1 MQELP
6 VQTVNDFPYWSQVA
20 YGDIDDKITTY
31 GCGPTSIAMVLKALG
46 KDVAPNQLRTQ
57 CKGHGYNEPGGT
69 DKGNLFPYI
78 SKTYNVSV
86 EKITSFE
93 KCCELARQGY
103 PIVLDGRK
111 DPGTTWHKRCLVTCY
126 GPSGHYV
133 VLVAM
138 SGNDVVINDPRGV
151 FSSGIRPRS
160 HASDGFICGFKIGD
174 KKFNLDSSKFKKLG
188 SEDGAEPG
196 NNGNTGD
203 DSGNNTPSEDNS
215 GGNYGNGSGNSITV
229 IYNNTTTVQESL
241 PNANVSDNWV
251 DMHKIKGITLHMYPP
266 YHDCTADS
274 MAKYFESLGWDRN
287 FHYKVDKDTKI
298 DFNKKPASGQTTGG
312 NIVGSS
318 LSDFEVKPKDPLNQT
333 VIINGEN
340 VTVNNGN
347 IGGGNNDSTDGST
360 PEEGKETEG
369 IDKINGNDIPTKI
382 YNYCISQGCSVAA
395 ACGIVGNAETESSF
409 DPKNVN
415 RLGATGLFQ
424 LLGDRATALKNYAKK
439 AGKEWSDPDI
449 QIQYMWIEWSGDSY
463 IDHLRKSRY
472 NMTLDSW
479 KKITDPK
486 QAAKIFGHVFER
498 AEDGADGTGV
508 RGKYAQKWYDKFSN
522 SSGSKRIR
530 AKTFSTFTAMSDDQE
545 RVSAYANDYGTYL
558 NDEITVQ
565 QQSEPFGWPAP
576 MQTHIQSYFG
586 YRTDTLGYNYHPG
599 IDIANYTG
607 SGAFCYADGV
617 VKKVLAGT
625 KLKGY
630 VRIDH
635 GNKVQTVY
643 GSLDEIKVKEGDT
656 VTKGQCI
663 GTTDV
668 TVSNPLMHLHF
679 EILIDG
685 KHVDPLDYV
694 KPGGGYKKNP
704 FPQVETA
711 MFALTRAVSTNT
723 KNTNKTVSN
732 TTDKK
737 VITWDKVD
745 KGKICFASADNNTH
759 TYIDANLFNNQHPK
773 YTLSI
778 GEFFYDEYDL
788 VEKTG
793 NVDYPKTEKK
803 LIEQCAKALYD
814 EGFTSKQLWREFD
827 LNRAPSPF
835 LYLDK
840 DKWIAFC
847 KEVDK
852 QVSWLNKKYGKVT
865 STYIPNN
872 LLTNQNTNNF
882 IETAPLPNG
891 VIVPGNNGNG
901 DNNNNNDNSGPA
913 DIKNA
918 LFIGDSWGVGI
929 EKLVEADGGA
939 SEANSGKSFLYYY
952 NGSTDK
958 LKAMKKDPSFIYIY
972 LGLNDLK
979 TSNEHDYVNNFYK
992 RVKQL
997 WPNTK
1002 VYIGK
1007 LIHAGTAW
1015 ANNKYNEY
1023 GNIDD
1028 WNKAVD
1034 KFNEKL
1040 SGICSSNGFK
1050 LIDVSAGLIDSK
1062 GYLDSS
1068 LATSDGIHLKDWKK
1082 YYDNIK
1088 NAIGE
1093 FQPKSNDGQKGSGNF
1108 IWPLP
1113 GSTRISSNFGP
1124 RKAPTP
1130 GASTY
1135 HRGLDIPASKGTKVI
1150 AADSGKVVVAKTGY
1164 NGGRGNYV
1172 VIDHGNGIGTLYQ
1185 HLNKYIVTVGQSV
1198 KQGDK
1203 IAEVGNSGIGTGPHL
1218 HFEVHKDFS
1227 GTKGTPV
1234 NPLNYVS
1241 PNGKKNN
1248 PDSHISADNNTK
1260 SVTAAATFA
1269 TRERAIN
1276 AIATV
1281 DNDDNDIEEIYPTQ
1295 YPGLFIGDNWEY
1307 EMRDLI
1313 VGDSNELE
1321 ENYFVSGTGET
1332 YSICEAAI
1340 SKDSSYYYNPTKN
1353 IDRLEG
1359 MNKDVSFVYIHLGY
1373 NRLKENLESNDTVR
1387 FLNKVK
1393 ELYNNVPV
1401 YVAKLPH
1408 CGKRYSGQDY
1418 KSADAFNEALDKY
1431 NNNLKSYCIK
1441 NGFYFIDIS
1450 KDLMDS
1456 EGYLKDSIVNSD
1468 GITLNNYTTYYNNI
1482 KSIIESTTNVT
1493 MVTEIFMAGDIDHY
1507 DEPKEESHAST
1518 FAMRAPKAKND
1529 KQYCYVGNTSG
1540 TEMKKNAKEK
1550 AGTVAKLAV
1559 GDELEITGEKNTY
1572 YKCKFNKK
1580 TGYILK
1586 EDVVIIG
1593 KNHGEVSQSYV
1604 GQTCWIKFENT
1615 DYYKDTKLTKQNKD
1629 LSEQTKAVI
1638 IGTDIKLGLYKIKT
1652 NDTSGYV
1659 KAYAITFDNSDFKVS
1674 NGKDPGDEVIK
1685 PDNGEEENNN
1695 SSGNL
1700 DLVSLKNADFEED
1713 DISMWSKMGSIEFS
1727 RIVNPEWGT
1736 KGHWPYRKTGFAR
1749 IKNASSKI
1757 SGISQNFDAGDSK
1770 CYLRVLFYIKQ
1781 VTQKDE
1787 NSGPLDP
1794 DKLKQTN
1801 ISIKLLDKSDKIKYE
1816 KEVDISGI
1824 SNTIWTRIG
1833 CIFSGLED
1841 SSYKLFIG
1849 SKNKFD
1855 LYIDDITIEKIYKN
1869 NIDNTIGD
1877 SNSTSGITLSG
1888 LGTTSIDNGGV
1899 MIYKVAKPTETNATQ
1914 PDIKTI
1920 ITQKEYEEIMT
1931 YSTAANID
1939 IYTNSFEPYDKD
1951 LVEVKTVGLNS
1962 DSRLEVLTEKVY
1974 TFTDNMIRYK
1984 VVETGP
1990 GSIDH
1995 CVKPVDELSVLYKNM
2010 DCKVDPIYPDLVI
2023 PPKYTTSTYDS
2034 MSKNSIP
2041 LSTVEDATISL
2052 EDALDKSYSY
2062 DYKLLDKKTKKS
2074 SGKPINYMDPYP
2086 YDDKITDLENHY
2098 PKVLIDEIENRVY
2111 SCNHPGCPIAHPMAK
2126 NFAMLND
2133 MAINQS
2139 KMTEQRLVR
2148 IENILSTVTRYLGRM
2163 ASRVNI
2169 NCVYYGGQSVMGKYK
2184 CIRCLRD
2191 DRVHDGATVTMD
2203 QCLTC
2208 TRYEPIIGQIYDIL
2222 DETGFNGSAILDDM
2236 QMSYMSLDDF
2246 KNLNDVE
2253 KRSSRYSYI
2262 DTNKKEKKKPKSLI
2276 DEWQATDKKLKEKE
2290 IKKKYTDKEEQ
2301 AKELDKLLPSDYLF
2315 MMDWTEESVDLQ
2327 RPDIKAYPTEK
2338 IAAKYKNQKG
2348 DPGEDDVAS
2357 AEKST
2362 QMGIDKK
2369 TYDII
2374 ASGEWIDTREKDD
2387 SVQINKYSSLDFYFE
2402 NFNLNRTGYEYDNGI
2417 KGNIGLTANSTGDNN
2432 GTGNGNGNSDID
2444 DSVNGNGAAIREKI
2458 TEMAKTIVQEYK
2470 DGKAKYSNN
2479 PRTIDHD
2486 KPQKCSDGKIGYDC
2500 TSFVS
2505 CCYKAAGLSDFY
2517 DGRTGQGN
2525 AGGNTLA
2532 QEVIKKGGMIWFA
2545 DKEGMAK
2552 ALPGDVLMTYGSGLI
2567 DKNKLSLGSG
2577 CKASHAIIYMGNGMI
2592 AHSSST
2598 KYGIKY
2604 EKADYYVTG
2613 KHAGH
2618 SYFLRPKSLINADKS
2633 SSKHGGSSI
2642 DETVGKIDGVKYIMA
2657 LKGSKCT
2664 QYKEG
2669 EGGYNDALGNRL
2681 HSSRCNTVAS
2691 HNLPY
2696 GTKVYIPYFKG
2707 RQTANPSCIFTVTD
2721 TGNAGFDFDICC
2733 PASVYYGNKRMDVYV
2748 VSWGSGKGTAASVTY
2763 AYKHMAH
2770 SESMWRDYVRNGGT
2784 TYKVTKF
2791 CKDDVNIT
2799 SQSFWT
2805 KYK

>member
-20 YGDIDDKITTY
+20 YKNIDENIMNAGCATTAI
-31 GCGPTSIAMVLKALG
+31 SMVLKALG
-46 KDVAPNQLRTQ
+46 KDVAPNMLCQK
-57 CKGHGYNEPGGT
+57 CKGHGWNPSGGA
-69 DKGNLFPYI
+69 DKGTLFPYI
-78 SKTYNVSV
+78 SKQFNVPV
-86 EKITSFE
+86 EKITSFD
-93 KCCELARQGY
+93 KCCELAKQGY

-111 DPGTTWHKRCLVTCY
+111 DPGTSWHERCLRTCY
-126 GPSGHYV
+126 GPAGHYV

-160 HASDGFICGFKIGD
+160 HASDGFFCGFKIGD

-196 NNGNTGD
+196 DNGNTGD
-203 DSGNNTPSEDNS
+203 DSGNNAPSEGNS
-215 GGNYGNGSGNSITV
+215 GGNYGSGSGNSITV

-333 VIINGEN
+333 VVINGEN

-360 PEEGKETEG
+360 PENGKETEG
-369 IDKINGNDIPTKI
+369 IDKIDGNDIPTKI

-415 RLGATGLFQ
+415 SIGATGLFQ
-424 LLGDRATALKNYAKK
+424 LLGDRANALKKYAKK

-479 KKITDPK
+479 KKLTDPK

-522 SSGSKRIR
+522 SSGSKRIK
-530 AKTFSTFTAMSDDQE
+530 AKTFSIFADRSYDQE
-545 RVSAYANDYGTYL
+545 QISAYANDYGTYL

-576 MQTHIQSYFG
+576 MQTYIQSYFG

-617 VKKVLAGT
+617 VKKVLADT

-679 EILIDG
+679 GMLIDG
-685 KHVDPLDYV
+685 KYVDPLDYV
-694 KPGGGYKKNP
+694 EPGGGYRKNP

-711 MFALTRAVSTNT
+711 MFALTRAAFANT

-745 KGKICFASADNNTH
+745 KGKICFASVDNNTH

-882 IETAPLPNG
+882 IETAPLPDG
-891 VIVPGNNGNG
+891 VIVPGNNG
-901 DNNNNNDNSGPA
+901 DNNNSNNDNSNNNNDN
-913 DIKNA
+913 N
-918 LFIGDSWGVGI
+918 
-929 EKLVEADGGA
+929 
-939 SEANSGKSFLYYY
+939 
-952 NGSTDK
+952 
-958 LKAMKKDPSFIYIY
+958 
-972 LGLNDLK
+972 
-979 TSNEHDYVNNFYK
+979 
-992 RVKQL
+992 
-997 WPNTK
+997 
-1002 VYIGK
+1002 
-1007 LIHAGTAW
+1007 
-1015 ANNKYNEY
+1015 
-1023 GNIDD
+1023 
-1028 WNKAVD
+1028 
-1034 KFNEKL
+1034 
-1040 SGICSSNGFK
+1040 
-1050 LIDVSAGLIDSK
+1050 
-1062 GYLDSS
+1062 
-1068 LATSDGIHLKDWKK
+1068 
-1082 YYDNIK
+1082 
-1088 NAIGE
+1088 
-1093 FQPKSNDGQKGSGNF
+1093 NDGNEKGSGNF

-1124 RKAPTP
+1124 RNAPVP
-1130 GASTY
+1130 GASTF

-1150 AADSGKVVVAKTGY
+1150 AADSGKVVVAKTGH

-1172 VIDHGNGIGTLYQ
+1172 VIDHGNGLGTLYQ

-1241 PNGKKNN
+1241 PNGKKSN
-1248 PDSHISADNNTK
+1248 PDSHASANSKAK
-1260 SVTAAATFA
+1260 SAAVKTFA
-1269 TRERAIN
+1269 ARKRAIN
-1276 AIATV
+1276 AIDTT
-1281 DNDDNDIEEIYPTQ
+1281 DDDNDTEEIYPTQ

-1321 ENYFVSGTGET
+1321 GNYFISNTGET

-1418 KSADAFNEALDKY
+1418 KSANAFNEALDKY
-1431 NNNLKSYCIK
+1431 NDNLKSYCIK

-1468 GITLNNYTTYYNNI
+1468 GITLNNYTTYYDNI
-1482 KSIIESTTNVT
+1482 KSIIESTTNIT
-1493 MVTEIFMAGDIDHY
+1493 MVTEIFMVGDSDHN
-1507 DEPKEESHAST
+1507 DEQKEESHAST
-1518 FAMRAPKAKND
+1518 FAMRAPKTKND

-1540 TEMKKNAKEK
+1540 TEMKKDAKEK
-1550 AGTVAKLAV
+1550 AGKVAKLAV

-1580 TGYILK
+1580 TGYVLK

-1615 DYYKDTKLTKQNKD
+1615 DYYKDTKLAKQNKD

-1659 KAYAITFDNSDFKVS
+1659 KAYAVTFDSSDFKVS
-1674 NGKDPGDEVIK
+1674 NGKDPGDEVIE

-1727 RIVNPEWGT
+1727 RVTNPEWGT

-1757 SGISQNFDAGDSK
+1757 SGISQNFDAKDSK

-1801 ISIKLLDKSDKIKYE
+1801 ISIKLLDKSNKVKYE

-1833 CIFSGLED
+1833 CIFTGLED

-1899 MIYKVAKPTETNATQ
+1899 MIYKVAKPTEANATQ

-1962 DSRLEVLTEKVY
+1962 DSRLEVLTEKIY

-1990 GSIDH
+1990 GSVDH

-2034 MSKNSIP
+2034 LSKNSIP
-2041 LSTVEDATISL
+2041 LTTVEDASISL

-2074 SGKPINYMDPYP
+2074 SGKPVNYMDPYP

-2208 TRYEPIIGQIYDIL
+2208 TRYEPIVGAIYDIL

-2253 KRSSRYSYI
+2253 KRSSRYNYI
-2262 DTNKKEKKKPKSLI
+2262 NTNKKEKKKPKSLI
-2276 DEWQATDKKLKEKE
+2276 DEWQTADKKLKEKE
-2290 IKKKYTDKEEQ
+2290 IKKKYTDKEER

-2417 KGNIGLTANSTGDNN
+2417 KGNVGLTANSA
-2432 GTGNGNGNSDID
+2432 GNGNGNNNGNSDID
-2444 DSVNGNGAAIREKI
+2444 DSVNGNGAAIRKKI

-2470 DGKAKYSNN
+2470 DGKAKYSNS
-2479 PRTIDHD
+2479 PRTVDHD

-2517 DGRTGQGN
+2517 SGSTGQGN
-2525 AGGNTLA
+2525 PGGNTLA
-2532 QEVIKKGGMIWFA
+2532 QEVVKKGGKIWFA

-2552 ALPGDVLMTYGSGLI
+2552 ALPGDVLMTYGPGLI
-2567 DKNKLSLGSG
+2567 DKNKLSNGSG
-2577 CKASHAIIYMGNGMI
+2577 CKATHAIIYMGDGMI
-2592 AHSSST
+2592 AHSSSP
-2598 KYGIKY
+2598 KAGIIY

-2618 SYFLRPKSLINADKS
+2618 SYFLRPQSLINADKS
-2633 SSKHGGSSI
+2633 SSKNGGSSI
-2642 DETVGKIDGVKYIMA
+2642 DETAGEIDGVKYIMA

-2681 HSSRCNTVAS
+2681 HSNRCNTVAS

-2733 PASVYYGNKRMDVYV
+2733 PASVYYDNKRLDVYV
-2748 VSWGSGKGTAASVTY
+2748 VSWGSGKGVSASVTY
-2763 AYKHMAH
+2763 SYKHAPH
-2770 SESMWRDYVRNGGT
+2770 SESIWRDYVKNGGT

>member
-20 YGDIDDKITTY
+20 YKNIDENIMNAGCATTAI
-31 GCGPTSIAMVLKALG
+31 SMVLKALG
-46 KDVAPNQLRTQ
+46 KDVAPNMLCQK
-57 CKGHGYNEPGGT
+57 CKGHGWNPSGGA
-69 DKGNLFPYI
+69 DKGTLFPYI
-78 SKTYNVSV
+78 SKQFNVPV
-86 EKITSFE
+86 EKITSFD
-93 KCCELARQGY
+93 KCCELAKQGY

-111 DPGTTWHKRCLVTCY
+111 DPGTSWHKRCLRTCY
-126 GPSGHYV
+126 GPAGHYV

-196 NNGNTGD
+196 DNGNTGD
-203 DSGNNTPSEDNS
+203 DSGNNAPSEGNS
-215 GGNYGNGSGNSITV
+215 GGNYGSGSGNSITV

-333 VIINGEN
+333 VVINGEN

-360 PEEGKETEG
+360 PEDGKETEG
-369 IDKINGNDIPTKI
+369 INKIDGNDIPTKI

-415 RLGATGLFQ
+415 SIGATGLFQ
-424 LLGDRATALKNYAKK
+424 LLGDRANALKKYAKK

-479 KKITDPK
+479 KKLTDPK

-522 SSGSKRIR
+522 SSGSKRIK
-530 AKTFSTFTAMSDDQE
+530 AKTFSIFADRSYDQE
-545 RVSAYANDYGTYL
+545 QISAYANDYGTYL

-576 MQTHIQSYFG
+576 MQTYIQSYFG

-617 VKKVLAGT
+617 VKKVLADT

-635 GNKVQTVY
+635 GSKVQTVY

-656 VTKGQCI
+656 VAKGQCI
-663 GTTDV
+663 GTTGV

-679 EILIDG
+679 GMLIDG
-685 KHVDPLDYV
+685 KYVDPLDYV
-694 KPGGGYKKNP
+694 EPGGGYRKNP

-711 MFALTRAVSTNT
+711 MFALTRAAFANT

-745 KGKICFASADNNTH
+745 KGKICFASVDNNTH

-882 IETAPLPNG
+882 IETAPLPDG
-891 VIVPGNNGNG
+891 VIVPGNN
-901 DNNNNNDNSGPA
+901 DDNNNNDN
-913 DIKNA
+913 N
-918 LFIGDSWGVGI
+918 
-929 EKLVEADGGA
+929 
-939 SEANSGKSFLYYY
+939 NS
-952 NGSTDK
+952 NNN
-958 LKAMKKDPSFIYIY
+958 
-972 LGLNDLK
+972 ND
-979 TSNEHDYVNNFYK
+979 NN
-992 RVKQL
+992 
-997 WPNTK
+997 
-1002 VYIGK
+1002 
-1007 LIHAGTAW
+1007 
-1015 ANNKYNEY
+1015 
-1023 GNIDD
+1023 
-1028 WNKAVD
+1028 
-1034 KFNEKL
+1034 
-1040 SGICSSNGFK
+1040 
-1050 LIDVSAGLIDSK
+1050 
-1062 GYLDSS
+1062 
-1068 LATSDGIHLKDWKK
+1068 
-1082 YYDNIK
+1082 
-1088 NAIGE
+1088 
-1093 FQPKSNDGQKGSGNF
+1093 NDGNEKGSGNF

-1124 RKAPTP
+1124 RKAPVP
-1130 GASTY
+1130 GASTF

-1150 AADSGKVVVAKTGY
+1150 AADSGKVVVAKTGH

-1172 VIDHGNGIGTLYQ
+1172 VIDHGNGLGTLYQ

-1241 PNGKKNN
+1241 PNGKKSN
-1248 PDSHISADNNTK
+1248 PDSHASANSKAK
-1260 SVTAAATFA
+1260 SAAVKTFA
-1269 TRERAIN
+1269 ARKRAIN
-1276 AIATV
+1276 AIDTI
-1281 DNDDNDIEEIYPTQ
+1281 DDDNDTEEIYPTQ

-1321 ENYFVSGTGET
+1321 GNYFISSTGET

-1418 KSADAFNEALDKY
+1418 KSANAFNEALDKY
-1431 NNNLKSYCIK
+1431 NDNLKSYCIK

-1468 GITLNNYTTYYNNI
+1468 GITLNNYTTYYDNI
-1482 KSIIESTTNVT
+1482 KSIIESTTNIT
-1493 MVTEIFMAGDIDHY
+1493 MVTEIFMVGDSDHN
-1507 DEPKEESHAST
+1507 DEQKEESHAST
-1518 FAMRAPKAKND
+1518 FAMRAPKTKND

-1540 TEMKKNAKEK
+1540 TEMKKDAKEK
-1550 AGTVAKLAV
+1550 AGKVAKLAV

-1580 TGYILK
+1580 TGYVLK

-1615 DYYKDTKLTKQNKD
+1615 DYYKDTKLAKQNKD

-1659 KAYAITFDNSDFKVS
+1659 KAYAVTFDSSDFKVS
-1674 NGKDPGDEVIK
+1674 NEKDPGDEVIE

-1727 RIVNPEWGT
+1727 RVTNPEWGT
-1736 KGHWPYRKTGFAR
+1736 KEHWPYRKTGFAR

-1757 SGISQNFDAGDSK
+1757 SGISQNFDAKDSK

-1801 ISIKLLDKSDKIKYE
+1801 ISIKLLDKSNKVKYE

-1833 CIFSGLED
+1833 CIFTGLED

-1899 MIYKVAKPTETNATQ
+1899 MIYKVAKPTEANATQ

-1962 DSRLEVLTEKVY
+1962 DSRLEVLTEKIY

-1990 GSIDH
+1990 GSVDH

-2034 MSKNSIP
+2034 LSKNSIP
-2041 LSTVEDATISL
+2041 LTTVEDASISL

-2074 SGKPINYMDPYP
+2074 SGK
-2086 YDDKITDLENHY
+2086 
-2098 PKVLIDEIENRVY
+2098 
-2111 SCNHPGCPIAHPMAK
+2111 
-2126 NFAMLND
+2126 
-2133 MAINQS
+2133 
-2139 KMTEQRLVR
+2139 
-2148 IENILSTVTRYLGRM
+2148 
-2163 ASRVNI
+2163 
-2169 NCVYYGGQSVMGKYK
+2169 
-2184 CIRCLRD
+2184 
-2191 DRVHDGATVTMD
+2191 
-2203 QCLTC
+2203 
-2208 TRYEPIIGQIYDIL
+2208 
-2222 DETGFNGSAILDDM
+2222 
-2236 QMSYMSLDDF
+2236 
-2246 KNLNDVE
+2246 
-2253 KRSSRYSYI
+2253 
-2262 DTNKKEKKKPKSLI
+2262 
-2276 DEWQATDKKLKEKE
+2276 
-2290 IKKKYTDKEEQ
+2290 
-2301 AKELDKLLPSDYLF
+2301 
-2315 MMDWTEESVDLQ
+2315 
-2327 RPDIKAYPTEK
+2327 
-2338 IAAKYKNQKG
+2338 
-2348 DPGEDDVAS
+2348 
-2357 AEKST
+2357 
-2362 QMGIDKK
+2362 
-2369 TYDII
+2369 
-2374 ASGEWIDTREKDD
+2374 
-2387 SVQINKYSSLDFYFE
+2387 
-2402 NFNLNRTGYEYDNGI
+2402 
-2417 KGNIGLTANSTGDNN
+2417 
-2432 GTGNGNGNSDID
+2432 
-2444 DSVNGNGAAIREKI
+2444 
-2458 TEMAKTIVQEYK
+2458 
-2470 DGKAKYSNN
+2470 
-2479 PRTIDHD
+2479 
-2486 KPQKCSDGKIGYDC
+2486 
-2500 TSFVS
+2500 
-2505 CCYKAAGLSDFY
+2505 
-2517 DGRTGQGN
+2517 
-2525 AGGNTLA
+2525 
-2532 QEVIKKGGMIWFA
+2532 
-2545 DKEGMAK
+2545 
-2552 ALPGDVLMTYGSGLI
+2552 
-2567 DKNKLSLGSG
+2567 
-2577 CKASHAIIYMGNGMI
+2577 
-2592 AHSSST
+2592 
-2598 KYGIKY
+2598 
-2604 EKADYYVTG
+2604 
-2613 KHAGH
+2613 
-2618 SYFLRPKSLINADKS
+2618 
-2633 SSKHGGSSI
+2633 
-2642 DETVGKIDGVKYIMA
+2642 
-2657 LKGSKCT
+2657 
-2664 QYKEG
+2664 
-2669 EGGYNDALGNRL
+2669 
-2681 HSSRCNTVAS
+2681 
-2691 HNLPY
+2691 
-2696 GTKVYIPYFKG
+2696 
-2707 RQTANPSCIFTVTD
+2707 
-2721 TGNAGFDFDICC
+2721 
-2733 PASVYYGNKRMDVYV
+2733 
-2748 VSWGSGKGTAASVTY
+2748 
-2763 AYKHMAH
+2763 
-2770 SESMWRDYVRNGGT
+2770 
-2784 TYKVTKF
+2784 
-2791 CKDDVNIT
+2791 
-2799 SQSFWT
+2799 
-2805 KYK
+2805 

>member
-20 YGDIDDKITTY
+20 YGDIDENIKTY

-103 PIVLDGRK
+103 PIVLDGKK
-111 DPGTTWHKRCLVTCY
+111 DPGTTWHKRCLKTCY

-151 FSSGIRPRS
+151 FSSGIRPRE
-160 HASDGFICGFKIGD
+160 HASSGFFCGFKIGD

-196 NNGNTGD
+196 DNGNTGN

-215 GGNYGNGSGNSITV
+215 GGNYGSGSGNSITV

-369 IDKINGNDIPTKI
+369 INKIDGNDIPTKI

-530 AKTFSTFTAMSDDQE
+530 TKTFSTFANRSYDQE
-545 RVSAYANDYGTYL
+545 QISAYANDYGTYL

-576 MQTHIQSYFG
+576 MQTYIQSYFG

-679 EILIDG
+679 EMLIDG

-704 FPQVETA
+704 FPQVKTA

-891 VIVPGNNGNG
+891 VIVPGNN
-901 DNNNNNDNSGPA
+901 DNNNNNNNNNSKPV

-929 EKLVEADGGA
+929 EKLVEADGGI

-952 NGSTDK
+952 NDGSTDK
-958 LKAMKKDPSFIYIY
+958 LKSMKKDPSFIYIF

-979 TSNEHDYVNNFYK
+979 TNSEHNYVNDFYK

-997 WPNTK
+997 WPKTK
-1002 VYIGK
+1002 VYVSK

-1015 ANNKYNEY
+1015 SNNKYNAY

-1034 KFNEKL
+1034 KFNERL
-1040 SGICSSNGFK
+1040 SGICSSNGFE
-1050 LIDVSAGLIDSK
+1050 LIDISDGLIDSK

-1068 LATSDGIHLKDWKK
+1068 LATQDGIHLKDWQK
-1082 YYDNIK
+1082 YYNNIK
-1088 NAIGE
+1088 NAIGAL
-1093 FQPKSNDGQKGSGNF
+1093 QPNSNNGQKGSGNF

-1124 RKAPTP
+1124 RKAPVP
-1130 GASTY
+1130 GASTF

-1150 AADSGKVVVAKTGY
+1150 AADSGKVVVAKTGH

-1203 IAEVGNSGIGTGPHL
+1203 IAEVGNTGIGTGPHL

-1241 PNGKKNN
+1241 PNGKKSN
-1248 PDSHISADNNTK
+1248 PSSHISANNNAK
-1260 SVTAAATFA
+1260 SAAVKTFA
-1269 TRERAIN
+1269 ARKRAVN
-1276 AIATV
+1276 AIATI
-1281 DNDDNDIEEIYPTQ
+1281 DDDSDTEEIYPTQ

-1321 ENYFVSGTGET
+1321 GNYFISSTGET

-1359 MNKDVSFVYIHLGY
+1359 MNKNVSFVYIHLGY

-1393 ELYNNVPV
+1393 ELYSNVPV

-1468 GITLNNYTTYYNNI
+1468 GITLNNYITYYNNI
-1482 KSIIESTTNVT
+1482 KSIIESTTNIT

-1540 TEMKKNAKEK
+1540 TEMKKDAKEK
-1550 AGTVAKLAV
+1550 AGKVAKLAV

-1580 TGYILK
+1580 TGYVLK
-1586 EDVVIIG
+1586 EDVVTIG

-1638 IGTDIKLGLYKIKT
+1638 IGTDVKLGLYKIKT

-1659 KAYAITFDNSDFKVS
+1659 KAYAVTFDSSDFKVS
-1674 NGKDPGDEVIK
+1674 NEKDPGDEVIK
-1685 PDNGEEENNN
+1685 PDNGEEKNNN

-1801 ISIKLLDKSDKIKYE
+1801 ISIKLLDKSDKVKYE

-1855 LYIDDITIEKIYKN
+1855 LYVDDITIEKIYKN

-1877 SNSTSGITLSG
+1877 SSSTSGITLSG

-1899 MIYKVAKPTETNATQ
+1899 MIYKVAKPTEANATK

-1951 LVEVKTVGLNS
+1951 LAEVKSVGLNS
-1962 DSRLEVLTEKVY
+1962 DSRLEVLTEKIY

-2010 DCKVDPIYPDLVI
+2010 NCKVDPIYPDLVI

-2169 NCVYYGGQSVMGKYK
+2169 NCVYYGGQTVLGKYK

-2290 IKKKYTDKEEQ
+2290 IKKKYTDKEERT
-2301 AKELDKLLPSDYLF
+2301 KELDKLLPSDYLF

-2348 DPGEDDVAS
+2348 DPGEDNVAL

-2362 QMGIDKK
+2362 QMGTDKK
-2369 TYDII
+2369 TYNTI

-2387 SVQINKYSSLDFYFE
+2387 SVQSNKYTSLDFYFE

-2417 KGNIGLTANSTGDNN
+2417 KGNVGLTYSGGSNSIDN
-2432 GTGNGNGNSDID
+2432 
-2444 DSVNGNGAAIREKI
+2444 SVNGNGAEIRKKI
-2458 TEMAKTIVQEYK
+2458 TEMAQTIVKEYK
-2470 DGKAKYSNN
+2470 DGKAKYSNS

-2517 DGRTGQGN
+2517 DGRTGQGS
-2525 AGGNTLA
+2525 AGSNTLA
-2532 QEVIKKGGMIWFA
+2532 QEVVKKGGKIWFA
-2545 DKEGMAK
+2545 DKDGMAK
-2552 ALPGDVLMTYGSGLI
+2552 ALPGDVLMTYGSAKI
-2567 DKNKLSLGSG
+2567 DKNKLSNGSG
-2577 CKASHAIIYMGNGMI
+2577 CKASHAIIYMGDGMI
-2592 AHSSST
+2592 AHSSSPSS
-2598 KYGIKY
+2598 GIKY

-2618 SYFLRPKSLINADKS
+2618 SYFLRPQSLIDADKAS
-2633 SSKHGGSSI
+2633 SDNGGSGI
-2642 DETVGKIDGVKYIMA
+2642 DETAGEIDGVKYIMA

-2669 EGGYNDALGNRL
+2669 EGGYKDALGNRL
-2681 HSSRCNTVAS
+2681 YSSKCNTVAS

-2707 RQTANPSCIFTVTD
+2707 KQTANPSCIFTVTD

-2733 PASVYYGNKRMDVYV
+2733 PASVYYGNGRMDVYV

-2763 AYKHMAH
+2763 CYKHMAH
-2770 SESMWRDYVRNGGT
+2770 SETLWRDYVRNGGT

>member
-20 YGDIDDKITTY
+20 YKNIDEDIMNAGCATTAI
-31 GCGPTSIAMVLKALG
+31 SMVLKALG
-46 KDVAPNQLRTQ
+46 KDVAPNMLCQK
-57 CKGHGYNEPGGT
+57 CKGHGWNPSGGA
-69 DKGNLFPYI
+69 DKNTLFPYI
-78 SKTYNVSV
+78 SKQFNVPV
-86 EKITSFE
+86 EKITSFD
-93 KCCELARQGY
+93 KCCELAKQGY

-111 DPGTTWHKRCLVTCY
+111 DPGTSWHERCLRTCY
-126 GPSGHYV
+126 GPAGHYV

-196 NNGNTGD
+196 DNGNTGD
-203 DSGNNTPSEDNS
+203 GSGNNAPSEGNS
-215 GGNYGNGSGNSITV
+215 GNNYGSGSGNSITV

-333 VIINGEN
+333 VVINGEN
-340 VTVNNGN
+340 VTVNNG
-347 IGGGNNDSTDGST
+347 GNNSTDGST
-360 PEEGKETEG
+360 PEEGKESEG
-369 IDKINGNDIPTKI
+369 INKIDGNDIPTKI

-424 LLGDRATALKNYAKK
+424 LLGDRANALKNYAKK

-479 KKITDPK
+479 KKLTDPK

-522 SSGSKRIR
+522 SSGSKRLR
-530 AKTFSTFTAMSDDQE
+530 AKTFSTFADRSYDQE
-545 RVSAYANDYGTYL
+545 QISAYANDYGTYL
-558 NDEITVQ
+558 NNEITVQ

-576 MQTHIQSYFG
+576 MQTYIQSYFG

-617 VKKVLAGT
+617 VKKVLTDT

-663 GTTDV
+663 GTTGV

-679 EILIDG
+679 GMLIDG
-685 KHVDPLDYV
+685 KYVDPLDYV
-694 KPGGGYKKNP
+694 EPGGGYKKNP
-704 FPQVETA
+704 FPQVETT
-711 MFALTRAVSTNT
+711 MFALTRAAFVNT

-901 DNNNNNDNSGPA
+901 NNDNSNNNNDN
-913 DIKNA
+913 N
-918 LFIGDSWGVGI
+918 
-929 EKLVEADGGA
+929 
-939 SEANSGKSFLYYY
+939 
-952 NGSTDK
+952 
-958 LKAMKKDPSFIYIY
+958 
-972 LGLNDLK
+972 
-979 TSNEHDYVNNFYK
+979 
-992 RVKQL
+992 
-997 WPNTK
+997 
-1002 VYIGK
+1002 
-1007 LIHAGTAW
+1007 
-1015 ANNKYNEY
+1015 
-1023 GNIDD
+1023 
-1028 WNKAVD
+1028 
-1034 KFNEKL
+1034 
-1040 SGICSSNGFK
+1040 
-1050 LIDVSAGLIDSK
+1050 
-1062 GYLDSS
+1062 
-1068 LATSDGIHLKDWKK
+1068 SDG
-1082 YYDNIK
+1082 N
-1088 NAIGE
+1088 E
-1093 FQPKSNDGQKGSGNF
+1093 KGSGNF

-1130 GASTY
+1130 GASTF

-1248 PDSHISADNNTK
+1248 TDSHISANSDAK
-1260 SVTAAATFA
+1260 SAAVKTFA
-1269 TRERAIN
+1269 ARKRAVN
-1276 AIATV
+1276 AIATI
-1281 DNDDNDIEEIYPTQ
+1281 DDDNDTEEIYPTQ

-1321 ENYFVSGTGET
+1321 GSYFVSSTGET

-1373 NRLKENLESNDTVR
+1373 NRLKENLESNNTVR
-1387 FLNKVK
+1387 FLNKIK

-1468 GITLNNYTTYYNNI
+1468 GITLNNYITYYNNI
-1482 KSIIESTTNVT
+1482 KSIIESTTNIT
-1493 MVTEIFMAGDIDHY
+1493 LVTEILMVGDSDHH
-1507 DEPKEESHAST
+1507 DEPKEENHAST
-1518 FAMRAPKAKND
+1518 FAMRAPKTKND

-1540 TEMKKNAKEK
+1540 TEMKKDAKEK
-1550 AGTVAKLAV
+1550 AGKVAKLAV

-1580 TGYILK
+1580 TGYVLK
-1586 EDVVIIG
+1586 EDVVVIG

-1615 DYYKDTKLTKQNKD
+1615 DYYKDTKLAKQNKD
-1629 LSEQTKAVI
+1629 LSEQTKVVI
-1638 IGTDIKLGLYKIKT
+1638 IGTDVKLGLYKIKT

-1659 KAYAITFDNSDFKVS
+1659 KAYAVTFDNSDFKVS

-1713 DISMWSKMGSIEFS
+1713 DMSMWSKMGSIEFS
-1727 RIVNPEWGT
+1727 RITNPEWGT

-1749 IKNASSKI
+1749 IKNASNKI
-1757 SGISQNFDAGDSK
+1757 SGISQNFDAKDSK

-1801 ISIKLLDKSDKIKYE
+1801 ISIKLLDKSNRVKYE

-1833 CIFSGLED
+1833 CIFTGLED

-1899 MIYKVAKPTETNATQ
+1899 MIYKVAKPTEANATQ

-1951 LVEVKTVGLNS
+1951 LVEVKTVGLTS
-1962 DSRLEVLTEKVY
+1962 DSRLEVLTEKIY

-1990 GSIDH
+1990 GSVDH

-2034 MSKNSIP
+2034 LSKNSIP
-2041 LSTVEDATISL
+2041 LTTIEDASISL

-2074 SGKPINYMDPYP
+2074 SGKPVNYMDPYP

-2169 NCVYYGGQSVMGKYK
+2169 NCVYYGGQSVMGKQ
-2184 CIRCLRD
+2184 
-2191 DRVHDGATVTMD
+2191 H
-2203 QCLTC
+2203 
-2208 TRYEPIIGQIYDIL
+2208 
-2222 DETGFNGSAILDDM
+2222 
-2236 QMSYMSLDDF
+2236 
-2246 KNLNDVE
+2246 
-2253 KRSSRYSYI
+2253 
-2262 DTNKKEKKKPKSLI
+2262 
-2276 DEWQATDKKLKEKE
+2276 
-2290 IKKKYTDKEEQ
+2290 IK
-2301 AKELDKLLPSDYLF
+2301 
-2315 MMDWTEESVDLQ
+2315 
-2327 RPDIKAYPTEK
+2327 
-2338 IAAKYKNQKG
+2338 
-2348 DPGEDDVAS
+2348 
-2357 AEKST
+2357 
-2362 QMGIDKK
+2362 
-2369 TYDII
+2369 
-2374 ASGEWIDTREKDD
+2374 
-2387 SVQINKYSSLDFYFE
+2387 
-2402 NFNLNRTGYEYDNGI
+2402 
-2417 KGNIGLTANSTGDNN
+2417 
-2432 GTGNGNGNSDID
+2432 
-2444 DSVNGNGAAIREKI
+2444 
-2458 TEMAKTIVQEYK
+2458 
-2470 DGKAKYSNN
+2470 
-2479 PRTIDHD
+2479 
-2486 KPQKCSDGKIGYDC
+2486 
-2500 TSFVS
+2500 
-2505 CCYKAAGLSDFY
+2505 
-2517 DGRTGQGN
+2517 
-2525 AGGNTLA
+2525 
-2532 QEVIKKGGMIWFA
+2532 
-2545 DKEGMAK
+2545 
-2552 ALPGDVLMTYGSGLI
+2552 
-2567 DKNKLSLGSG
+2567 
-2577 CKASHAIIYMGNGMI
+2577 
-2592 AHSSST
+2592 
-2598 KYGIKY
+2598 
-2604 EKADYYVTG
+2604 
-2613 KHAGH
+2613 
-2618 SYFLRPKSLINADKS
+2618 
-2633 SSKHGGSSI
+2633 
-2642 DETVGKIDGVKYIMA
+2642 
-2657 LKGSKCT
+2657 
-2664 QYKEG
+2664 
-2669 EGGYNDALGNRL
+2669 
-2681 HSSRCNTVAS
+2681 
-2691 HNLPY
+2691 
-2696 GTKVYIPYFKG
+2696 
-2707 RQTANPSCIFTVTD
+2707 
-2721 TGNAGFDFDICC
+2721 
-2733 PASVYYGNKRMDVYV
+2733 
-2748 VSWGSGKGTAASVTY
+2748 
-2763 AYKHMAH
+2763 
-2770 SESMWRDYVRNGGT
+2770 
-2784 TYKVTKF
+2784 
-2791 CKDDVNIT
+2791 
-2799 SQSFWT
+2799 
-2805 KYK
+2805 